1 MPRPVGGVI
10 HSTRRTRVW
19 LTLAYAPVPL
29 EMLVLLDE
37 GRTHERKNEV
47 TKRLLLMHLRV
58 LAEVR
63 ITA

>member
-47 TKRLLLMHLRV
+47 TKPPTNTYSRLAALIP
-58 LAEVR
+58 
-63 ITA
+63 ITG